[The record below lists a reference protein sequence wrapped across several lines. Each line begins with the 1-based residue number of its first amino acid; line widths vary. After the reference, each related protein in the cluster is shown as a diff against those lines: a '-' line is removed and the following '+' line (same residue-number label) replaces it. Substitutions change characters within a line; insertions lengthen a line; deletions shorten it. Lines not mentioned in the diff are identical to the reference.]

1 MFTQFSKGYHLITE
15 NHIIML
21 SNDLVIRDFIETND
35 EIVQNHISNIV
46 LEHLSPKEP
55 ISNIILMS

>member
-1 MFTQFSKGYHLITE
+1 
-15 NHIIML
+15 ML